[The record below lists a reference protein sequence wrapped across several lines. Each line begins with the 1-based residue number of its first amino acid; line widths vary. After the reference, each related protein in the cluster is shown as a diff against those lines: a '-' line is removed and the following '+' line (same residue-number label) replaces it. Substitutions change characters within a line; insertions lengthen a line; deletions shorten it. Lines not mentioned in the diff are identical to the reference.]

1 MRSLRAY
8 WKPKPQTRA
17 PDRPNKMTLDL
28 TSLLIVNLNWT
39 RLVGIG
45 AREPQSPWA
54 RKVQNRYGNEKSN
67 TEERIKGYLTGLD
80 RTRRY
85 NTAWMVVV
93 MYHGSSRRWTR
104 FVLSFRNDT
113 FEIVLAIFLL
123 LFPWSGPCCDK
134 AVTLVTKTNRRYGNY
149 EDTTDTESLGL
160 VWFIRDANKLSE
172 AHLVRW
178 NLNTNW
184 LQAVVIRPC

>member
-113 FEIVLAIFLL
+113 FEIVLAIFLFIISLKRPL
-123 LFPWSGPCCDK
+123 LWQSCHP
-134 AVTLVTKTNRRYGNY
+134 RYEN
-149 EDTTDTESLGL
+149 ESSIWKLWGHYGHGEFGFGL
-160 VWFIRDANKLSE
+160 IYSRCE
-172 AHLVRW
+172 
-178 NLNTNW
+178 
-184 LQAVVIRPC
+184 